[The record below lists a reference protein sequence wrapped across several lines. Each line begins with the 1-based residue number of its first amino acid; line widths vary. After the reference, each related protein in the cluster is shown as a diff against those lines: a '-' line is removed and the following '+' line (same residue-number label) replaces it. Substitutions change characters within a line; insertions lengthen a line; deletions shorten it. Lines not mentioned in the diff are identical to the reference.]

1 MYLIKIQWAF
11 FKCTLVVAG
20 MRRQQPKTKQA
31 MWRAAIRLHGLMSHS
46 GDHIGIFGA
55 CYSADYVD
63 FLQTMPLEVLD
74 EQEKETKCERRG
86 QDVRQR
92 FFLPPPLSFCLWA
105 VLRTS
110 DYGLP
115 SPDWWQKLNYD
126 SK

>member
-55 CYSADYVD
+55 CYSTDYVD

-86 QDVRQR
+86 QHAPT
-92 FFLPPPLSFCLWA
+92 FLPPSASELLSVGCAPDFG
-105 VLRTS
+105 LRTPES
-110 DYGLP
+110 GLVAKI
-115 SPDWWQKLNYD
+115 KL
-126 SK
+126 